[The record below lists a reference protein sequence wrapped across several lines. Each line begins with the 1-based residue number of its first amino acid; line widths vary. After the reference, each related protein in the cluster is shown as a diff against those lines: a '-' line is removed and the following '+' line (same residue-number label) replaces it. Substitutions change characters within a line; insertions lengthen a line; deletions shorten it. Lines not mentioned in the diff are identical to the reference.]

1 MNVIHRCKYTIN
13 SSNFFY
19 SIIHNNTRKYKSE
32 QTTEGQGFEP
42 WLHRVQTRTPNVRLQ
57 PLGQPSIRARIIII
71 YINTIYFIN
80 IILYYYTEILIINN
94 ILFSSNDMISKN
106 NIKESIITYS
116 IIAINIIIFIIE
128 TLAWGSTDTAVAFN
142 FGAHYTPIIIYQPRR
157 LFTSM
162 FLHFGIIHLAMNMLA
177 LNNLWPVIEQIFW
190 KRKYLLIY
198 LFSGLA
204 GNLTVFWVEFITGN
218 YSLSAW
224 ASGAIFWILWAYLAI
239 SLTLSDKLGW
249 NFDSKQVI
257 STIIYALAPGFFIE
271 WISMSAH
278 VWWLIWWFIISYI
291 LIIITK
297 KKIKNQSYDTW
308 K

>member
-1 MNVIHRCKYTIN
+1 
-13 SSNFFY
+13 
-19 SIIHNNTRKYKSE
+19 
-32 QTTEGQGFEP
+32 
-42 WLHRVQTRTPNVRLQ
+42 
-57 PLGQPSIRARIIII
+57 
-71 YINTIYFIN
+71 
-80 IILYYYTEILIINN
+80 
-94 ILFSSNDMISKN
+94 
-106 NIKESIITYS
+106 
-116 IIAINIIIFIIE
+116 
-128 TLAWGSTDTAVAFN
+128 
-142 FGAHYTPIIIYQPRR
+142 
-157 LFTSM
+157 
-162 FLHFGIIHLAMNMLA
+162 MNMLA

-204 GNLTVFWVEFITGN
+204 GNLTVFWAEFITGN

-249 NFDSKQVI
+249 KFDSKQVI

-278 VWWLIWWFIISYI
+278 IWWLIWWFIISYI
-291 LIIITK
+291 LIIIAK
-297 KKIKNQSYDTW
+297 RKIKSQSYDTW